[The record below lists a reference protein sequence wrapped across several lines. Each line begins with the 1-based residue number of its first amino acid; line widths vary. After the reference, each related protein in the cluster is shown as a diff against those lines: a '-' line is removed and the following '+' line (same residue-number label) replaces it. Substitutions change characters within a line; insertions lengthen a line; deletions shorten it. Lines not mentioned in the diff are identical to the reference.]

1 MFFLIWVYI
10 NEEVKKRGK
19 LMEDM
24 MIGFSLLVLIG
35 ALSQLLAW
43 RFDFPAILIMTVAG
57 MQIQSMDICIF

>member
-35 ALSQLLAW
+35 ALSQ
-43 RFDFPAILIMTVAG
+43 
-57 MQIQSMDICIF
+57 

>member
-1 MFFLIWVYI
+1 MFFMIWVYI

-57 MQIQSMDICIF
+57 MQIQSMDICIS

>member
-1 MFFLIWVYI
+1 
-10 NEEVKKRGK
+10 
-19 LMEDM
+19 MEDM